1 MSDYR
6 FDKLSNDFREE
17 RRRRGDDSFET
28 TRICPVCADV
38 DCLEHADHV
47 ESSPGELMA
56 AEVRR
61 MAPVLS
67 VARAT
72 LNAWDVSENV
82 PPRLIRA
89 LADLSDAL
97 AKYDDLPF

>member
-28 TRICPVCADV
+28 TRICHCGDV
-38 DCLEHADHV
+38 DCMAHPEDPPSAA
-47 ESSPGELMA
+47 ELVA

-72 LNAWDVSENV
+72 LDAWDVSENV
-82 PPRLIRA
+82 PPKLTSA

-97 AKYDDLPF
+97 AKFDDIPF